1 MRPTAGVLA
10 GLAGPGA
17 QAAWQRLTEC
27 GDGQR
32 MNAVLRFLFAVV
44 IIDEHRGKPG
54 TFDDSRIDIQPP
66 LNTVDLTVPAELWLR
81 LGGLSI
87 QPGEFANILIIVV
100 IPDPRS
106 P

>member
-1 MRPTAGVLA
+1 VRPTAGVLA

-27 GDGQR
+27 GDRQR

-54 TFDDSRIDIQPP
+54 TFDYSRIDIQPNP
-66 LNTVDLTVPAELWLR
+66 L
-81 LGGLSI
+81 
-87 QPGEFANILIIVV
+87 
-100 IPDPRS
+100 
-106 P
+106 